1 MKKNSLATVLRWI
14 ARIWGILSI
23 AFILVMFIGNIFL
36 ETDPYQ
42 FQSEEL
48 LAFAFFPVG
57 VLAGVL
63 LGFWQEMRGGIIALG
78 SLIIFYIVELISSGT
93 IAKGPWFLLVAAP
106 GLFFIAAALA
116 SREKAVV

>member
-57 VLAGVL
+57 VLAG
-63 LGFWQEMRGGIIALG
+63 GSTGILAG
-78 SLIIFYIVELISSGT
+78 N
-93 IAKGPWFLLVAAP
+93 ARWHHCPWF
-106 GLFFIAAALA
+106 
-116 SREKAVV
+116 R